1 MTKLYKLSFEFERGN
16 SMVKA
21 SGITM
26 ETKGL
31 FLLTT
36 DSWATPV
43 AEILKE
49 NSINFINVSKD
60 DLRDKSIY
68 RTPKLKLPR
77 NKVDLLKEELNLKVT
92 RTESKADYIIT
103 SESFITDSIENS
115 WTRCIT
121 KDDLNNLLNDVR
133 FSVLF
138 TDQAFLD
145 LKNILPEEGV
155 FQINANGYWGDNI
168 STKSAGDL
176 VALYRDRTPGNNKYT
191 WYIKEHLVNDYN
203 AIASA
208 TNLVKDTRIVELCNS
223 NLHVMTEEEFKS
235 FNTIFTESTSD
246 DDKAMALEMMANCNL
261 DKCMDKVAF
270 LYYMNYDFVR
280 YCKNWNHIN
289 VKALRKVLPVPTSNH
304 EYSNYYERLLK
315 FLIDEKQLTEFIVK
329 HILAKIV
336 TLGLN
341 RFGFGKGMFELDP
354 EDIKIADKY
363 KSAIIKNESGADI
376 IDNVLAGDI
385 LRGSNDDLLF

>member
-1 MTKLYKLSFEFERGN
+1 MTKLYKLSFEFEKGN
-16 SMVKA
+16 SKVRTG
-21 SGITM
+21 SIEL
-26 ETKGL
+26 ETKGQ

-36 DSWATPV
+36 DSWSTPI
-43 AEILKE
+43 AEIVKE
-49 NSINFINVSKD
+49 ENINFINVSKD

-77 NKVDLLKEELNLKVT
+77 NKVDLLKEECNLKVT
-92 RTESKADYIIT
+92 RSESKADYIIT
-103 SESFITDSIENS
+103 SESFITDSIENL
-115 WTRCIT
+115 WARCIT
-121 KDDLNNLLNDVR
+121 KDDLNDLLNDVR

-138 TDQAFLD
+138 TDQAFLH

-155 FQINANGYWGDNI
+155 FQINANSSWSCGTSSKAAN
-168 STKSAGDL
+168 DL
-176 VALYRDRTPGNNKYT
+176 MTLYKDRTSGKNKYT
-191 WYIKEHLVNDYN
+191 WYIKETLVNDYN
-203 AIASA
+203 TIASA
-208 TNLVKDTRIVELCNS
+208 TNLIKDTRIVELCNS

-235 FNTIFTESTSD
+235 FNTIFKESTSD
-246 DDKAMALEMMANCNL
+246 DDKSMALEMMANCNL

-270 LYYMNYDFVR
+270 LYYMNFNTIR

-289 VKALRKVLPVPTSNH
+289 VKALRKVLPVPNNNH
-304 EYSNYYERLLK
+304 EYTQYYEKLIK

-329 HILAKIV
+329 NILVKIV

-376 IDNVLAGDI
+376 IDNILAADI
-385 LRGSNDDLLF
+385 LTGLDDLPF

>member
-1 MTKLYKLSFEFERGN
+1 MTKLYKLNFGFERGN
-16 SMVKA
+16 SKVKTG
-21 SGITM
+21 GITI
-26 ETKGL
+26 ETKGQ

-36 DSWATPV
+36 DSWYTPT
-43 AEILKE
+43 AEILQE

-92 RTESKADYIIT
+92 RSESKADYIIT

-145 LKNILPEEGV
+145 LKNTLPEEGV

-168 STKSAGDL
+168 STNTSNDL
-176 VALYRDRTPGNNKYT
+176 VALYRDRAPGKNKYT
-191 WYIKEHLVNDYN
+191 WYIKESLVNDYN

-235 FNTIFTESTSD
+235 FNTIFNESTSD

-270 LYYMNYDFVR
+270 LYYMNYNVVR

-289 VKALRKVLPVPTSNH
+289 VKALRKVLPIPNNNH
-304 EYSNYYERLLK
+304 EYTQYYEKLIK
-315 FLIDEKQLTEFIVK
+315 FLIGEKQLTKFIVK
-329 HILAKIV
+329 NILVMIV
-336 TLGLN
+336 SLGLN

-376 IDNVLAGDI
+376 IDNILAGDI
-385 LRGSNDDLLF
+385 LTGSDDLPF

>member
-1 MTKLYKLSFEFERGN
+1 MTKLYEIHFNFDRGCSKVKTGGIKL
-16 SMVKA
+16 
-21 SGITM
+21 
-26 ETKGL
+26 ETKGQ

-36 DSWATPV
+36 DSWSTPIN
-43 AEILKE
+43 EIIKE
-49 NSINFINVSKD
+49 EKINFINVSKD

-77 NKVDLLKEELNLKVT
+77 NKVDLLKEECNLKVT
-92 RTESKADYIIT
+92 RNKDKADYIIT
-103 SESFITDSIENS
+103 SENFITDSIANT

-138 TDQAFLD
+138 TDQAFLH
-145 LKNILPEEGV
+145 LKNILPQEGV
-155 FQINANGYWGDNI
+155 FQINANGSWGDNL
-168 STKSAGDL
+168 SFKSASDL
-176 VALYRDRTPGNNKYT
+176 TALYRDLTPGKNKYT
-191 WYIKEHLVNDYN
+191 WYIKENLVNDYK
-203 AIASA
+203 AIAST
-208 TNLVKDTRIVELCNS
+208 TNLIKDTRIVELCNS

-235 FNTIFTESTSD
+235 FNTIFEESTSD

-270 LYYMNYDFVR
+270 LYYMNFNVIR

-289 VKALRKVLPVPTSNH
+289 VKALRKVLPVPSNNH
-304 EYSNYYERLLK
+304 EYTHYYEKLIK

-329 HILAKIV
+329 NILVKIV
-336 TLGLN
+336 SLGLN
-341 RFGFGKGMFELDP
+341 RFGFGQGMFELDP

-363 KSAIIKNESGADI
+363 KSAIIKNESGANI
-376 IDNVLAGDI
+376 IDNILAGDI
-385 LRGSNDDLLF
+385 LRGSDDLLF